1 MKGCELGLRKIQIF
15 IMLIILSIAI
25 SACSPSLAKV
35 EAEDLMDD
43 LVANKVDGLEADDRF
58 INNLAH
64 FTTDLFKESFDKED
78 NTMVSPLSVMLALAM
93 TGNGADNETLS
104 QMEKVLGNDI
114 SIDDLNL
121 YLYHYSNNLPS
132 EEKFKL
138 EIANS
143 IWFRDDE
150 NRLVVE
156 KDFLQKNADY
166 YNSEIYKSPFTDQ
179 TIEDINNWV
188 TLKTDGMIDEI
199 IDEIDQDT
207 IMFLINA
214 IVFHA
219 EWEDVY
225 TKSDI
230 YKDEFTGI
238 DGSRQESDFMRSEE
252 SLYISDGNARGF
264 IKPYKDNK
272 YSFAALL
279 PNEGISIEEY
289 LERLSGQDLLK
300 TLRNAENHMLGV
312 SMPKFSFE
320 YEIQLNDVLKSLGM
334 PEAFNSA
341 TADFTRMAR
350 SSRGNIY
357 IDEVVHKTYI
367 SLDELGTKAGAV
379 TKVEMKDESAME
391 MDFIKLDRPFLFA
404 IIDNE
409 TKIPIFIGSLMNLNS

>member
-1 MKGCELGLRKIQIF
+1 MKKYQIM
-15 IMLIILSIAI
+15 IMLIILSIGI
-25 SACSPSLAKV
+25 SGCTASLVNV
-35 EAEDLMDD
+35 EAEDLMGD
-43 LVANKVDGLEADDRF
+43 LVANNVDGLEADDRF

-78 NTMVSPLSVMLALAM
+78 NTLLSPLSVMLALAM
-93 TGNGADNETLS
+93 TTNGADNETLS
-104 QMEKVLGNDI
+104 QMEEVLGDDI
-114 SIDDLNL
+114 SIDDLNQ
-121 YLYHYSNNLPS
+121 YLYYYSNNLPS
-132 EEKFKL
+132 EENSKL

-156 KDFLQKNADY
+156 EEFLQKNADY
-166 YNSEIYKSPFTDQ
+166 YDSEIYKSPFNNQ

-188 TLKTDGMIDEI
+188 HLNTDGMIDEI
-199 IDEIDQDT
+199 IDGIDEDT

-214 IVFHA
+214 IVFDG
-219 EWEDVY
+219 EWDNVY
-225 TKSDI
+225 DKDDI
-230 YKDEFTGI
+230 YEDEFTDI
-238 DGSRQESDFMRSEE
+238 DGSKQGSDFMRSEE
-252 SLYISDGNARGF
+252 SLYLDDGNAKGF

-289 LERLSGQDLLK
+289 VEQLSGQGLLE

-312 SMPKFSFE
+312 SMPKFTFE
-320 YEIQLNDVLKSLGM
+320 YEIQLNEVLKSLGM
-334 PEAFNSA
+334 PAAFDSGA
-341 TADFTRMAR
+341 ADFTGMAR

-357 IDEVVHKTYI
+357 IDEVVHKTFI

-379 TKVEMKDESAME
+379 TKVEMADESAME

-409 TKIPIFIGSLMNLNS
+409 TRMPIFIGSLMNLN